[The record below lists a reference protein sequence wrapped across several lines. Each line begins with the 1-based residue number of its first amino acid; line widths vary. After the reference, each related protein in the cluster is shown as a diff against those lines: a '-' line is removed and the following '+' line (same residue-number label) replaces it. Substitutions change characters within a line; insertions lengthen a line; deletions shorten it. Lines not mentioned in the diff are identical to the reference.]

1 MFYKKFLDL
10 CIAHNISPSAAAQ
23 EAGFSNAAA
32 TDWKNGA
39 KPRKANLIKLAKY
52 FNVSVEY
59 FEESTDIKKD
69 LANKDEVVRSDM
81 QEEIMQYADQA
92 SEEEQKKLLDYI
104 RFLRSQ
110 RK

>member
-1 MFYKKFLDL
+1 MFYEKFLDL
-10 CIAHNISPSAAAQ
+10 CVARNISPSAAAQ
-23 EAGFSNAAA
+23 DAGFSNAAA

-69 LANKDEVVRSDM
+69 LAKDDEVVRSDM
-81 QEEIMQYADQA
+81 QEEIIQYADQA
-92 SEEEQKKLLDYI
+92 SEEEQKKVLDYI

-110 RK
+110 RE